1 MEEHAVTTWVAM
13 SAAVSVVGMV
23 LTALLT
29 WMIVCHLTVSL
40 NVTMVAPV
48 LIEWGHFFAVALQII
63 LVNYLSHFDIEC
75 IIDIM
80 LFPGCRSLVIPT
92 YYVKLSLLHSYQY
105 K

>member
-13 SAAVSVVGMV
+13 SAAVSVVGLV

-29 WMIVCHLTVSL
+29 WMIVRRLTVSL

-80 LFPGCRSLVIPT
+80 LYRGCHSLVILT
-92 YYVKLSLLHSYQY
+92 YYVKLLLLHSYQ
-105 K
+105 

>member
-1 MEEHAVTTWVAM
+1 MEEHAVTKWVAI
-13 SAAVSVVGMV
+13 SAAVSVVGLV

-29 WMIVCHLTVSL
+29 WMIVRHLMVFL

-48 LIEWGHFFAVALQII
+48 LIEWGHFFADALQII

-80 LFPGCRSLVIPT
+80 LYPGCHSLVIPT
-92 YYVKLSLLHSYQY
+92 YYVKLLLLHSY
-105 K
+105 

>member
-63 LVNYLSHFDIEC
+63 RVNYLSHFDIEC

-80 LFPGCRSLVIPT
+80 LFPGCHSLVIPT
-92 YYVKLSLLHSYQY
+92 YYVKLSLLFSFQ
-105 K
+105 